1 MKREEAKQ
9 NLIALGIEEPTEAQI
24 TNYLNQFHNNAPQ
37 QPQTPPQPS
46 NQQTAAQE
54 TKQDNSEEL
63 TQLREQ
69 IANLQRENIQKDIK
83 AYAAEKG
90 LTGEQATKVLAGFQD
105 NFELAKS
112 AIDSVA
118 EIITTREAAAA
129 QAKEQEIAKNQDIPG
144 GGAGGDKGKT
154 EAEKTAEAIGK
165 NLAGTNKAAESIVN
179 SYIGG

>member
-37 QPQTPPQPS
+37 QSQTPLQP

-54 TKQDNSEEL
+54 TKPDNSEEL

-90 LTGEQATKVLAGFQD
+90 LTGEQAAKVLAGFQD
-105 NFELAKS
+105 NFDLARS
-112 AIDSVA
+112 AIDSMS
-118 EIITTREAAAA
+118 EIITARETAAV
-129 QAKEQEIAKNQDIPG
+129 QAKVQEIAKNADVPNG
-144 GGAGGDKGKT
+144 GNAGGSNKDKP
-154 EAEKTAEAIGK
+154 ADVA
-165 NLAGTNKAAESIVN
+165 NAESIVFGQN
-179 SYIGG
+179 APSVEARDYYKL

>member
-144 GGAGGDKGKT
+144 GGAGGDKDK
-154 EAEKTAEAIGK
+154 EKTADVKNAETISFGNAAASKEAQNHYVI
-165 NLAGTNKAAESIVN
+165 
-179 SYIGG
+179 

>member
-37 QPQTPPQPS
+37 QPQAPSQPS

-54 TKQDNSEEL
+54 TKPDNSEEL

-69 IANLQRENIQKDIK
+69 IANLQRENIQKDIR

-112 AIDSVA
+112 AIDSMS
-118 EIITTREAAAA
+118 EIITARETAAV
-129 QAKEQEIAKNQDIPG
+129 QAKVQEIAKNADVPNG
-144 GGAGGDKGKT
+144 GNAGGSNKDKPADVTNAETIVFGQNAPSV
-154 EAEKTAEAIGK
+154 EARDYYK
-165 NLAGTNKAAESIVN
+165 L
-179 SYIGG
+179 

>member
-37 QPQTPPQPS
+37 QSQTPSQPN
-46 NQQTAAQE
+46 NQQTVTQE
-54 TKQDNSEEL
+54 TKTDNSEEL

-90 LTGEQATKVLAGFQD
+90 LTGEQAAKVLAGFQD
-105 NFELAKS
+105 NFDLAKS
-112 AIDSVA
+112 AIDSVS
-118 EIITTREAAAA
+118 EIITARETAAV
-129 QAKEQEIAKNQDIPG
+129 QAKVQEIAKNADVPNG
-144 GGAGGDKGKT
+144 GNAGDSNKNKPADVANAETIVFGQNAPSV
-154 EAEKTAEAIGK
+154 EARDYYK
-165 NLAGTNKAAESIVN
+165 L
-179 SYIGG
+179 